1 MVSIVQIRTNLFCV
15 IFTVASFEIVERSDF
30 GLQSLAQRLRDRM
43 SSWGY
48 PVHPRSIRKEWE
60 QNSKS
65 VPLST
70 GTAVIVVIR
79 YLLVC
84 VCVLIAGLS
93 LLVGCHLSLA
103 CDIYCDCVFII

>member
-1 MVSIVQIRTNLFCV
+1 
-15 IFTVASFEIVERSDF
+15 
-30 GLQSLAQRLRDRM
+30 M
-43 SSWGY
+43 SCCGY
-48 PVHPRSIRKEWE
+48 PVHSHSIRKEWE

-103 CDIYCDCVFII
+103 LLVAETVRILSAFLSLSNIFSSIFILFTIPLTTSFITTSN